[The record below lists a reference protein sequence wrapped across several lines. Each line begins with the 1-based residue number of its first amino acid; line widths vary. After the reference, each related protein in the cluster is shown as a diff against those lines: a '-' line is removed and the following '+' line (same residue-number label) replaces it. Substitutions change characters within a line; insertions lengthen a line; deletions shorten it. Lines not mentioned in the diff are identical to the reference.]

1 MQTVILKR
9 EQTAQELAEA
19 NAAEA
24 AAAAASGTA
33 QVTMNGSN
41 GHLNTGKFNSLAFPV
56 NYVQSI
62 QFCMHRIR
70 SIALC
75 IYLPLSQ
82 QHVHSVPIYVSSSF

>member
-24 AAAAASGTA
+24 AAAASSGIA

-41 GHLNTGKFNSLAFPV
+41 GHLNTGKSFSIIFIFISNAQFSAHLYIVLLHTFTPCMLLSIIFIIVVLACF
-56 NYVQSI
+56 
-62 QFCMHRIR
+62 
-70 SIALC
+70 
-75 IYLPLSQ
+75 
-82 QHVHSVPIYVSSSF
+82 